1 MATIATKLLFIACFL
16 QVSLVFSL
24 HTKEVLQTQDLV
36 YHLNQKTN
44 EYNLKQSMTNVFL
57 ISSPEAKRLRAQLG
71 PFYNKPRKENDGLDR
86 IRQKFKF
93 LFQSM
98 DVPQDQLDKIDEIQ
112 KEYNEKYAARIAR
125 YSRYFLYPKIFF
137 TGE

>member
-1 MATIATKLLFIACFL
+1 MHAKEIVHDKDLLH
-16 QVSLVFSL
+16 Q
-24 HTKEVLQTQDLV
+24 
-36 YHLNQKTN
+36 LNHKTN

-71 PFYNKPRKENDGLDR
+71 SFFNKPRKENDGLDR
-86 IRQKFKF
+86 NRQRFKF

-112 KEYNEKYAARIAR
+112 QEYNEKYAARIAR

-137 TGE
+137 TRE